1 MQRPPFETIAL
12 VLQGGG
18 ALGAYQAGVYE
29 GLHEAGIEPDW
40 AAGISIGA
48 INAALIAGNPRQRRV
63 ERLREFWQTVT
74 APPLLPATAPWWA
87 DAMERGGAPMRTALG
102 WFEATR
108 ALFEGQ
114 RGFFVPRVPSPA
126 FVPEAPLAA
135 LGHYDTSP
143 LKGTLEALVDFD
155 RINDPRATMRL
166 TLAAVHVGS
175 GNDEL
180 FDSRRGRWA
189 GRIGPAHVMASGA
202 LPPGFAAVEIDC
214 EPYWDGGLVSNT
226 PLATVVE
233 DLPRRDTLAF
243 QVDLWSA
250 RGPLPRNLLDVEER
264 AKDIRFSSRTRAVTQ
279 QLERER
285 HLRRVLREVL
295 DRMPAPLRRGDD
307 WCRQAQELASDKRFN
322 VVHLIYQ
329 EKAWDSHHKDYEFS
343 AVSMRD
349 HWASG
354 LADIRRTLAHPDWL
368 APPPPQ
374 RSSVTHD
381 VHRGA
386 GVSDAAAAPRG
397 DARTMAPDATA
408 RAPKARRRRNEP

>member
-1 MQRPPFETIAL
+1 VRRPPFETIAL

-48 INAALIAGNPRQRRV
+48 INAALIAGNARERRV
-63 ERLREFWQTVT
+63 ERLREFWDTVT
-74 APPLLPATAPWWA
+74 APALLPATPRWWSDWIESSNPA
-87 DAMERGGAPMRTALG
+87 ARTALG
-102 WFEATR
+102 WIEATR

-114 RGFFVPRVPSPA
+114 RGFFVPRVPSPLFA
-126 FVPEAPLAA
+126 AEAPLAT
-135 LGHYDTSP
+135 LGHYDTAP
-143 LKGTLEALVDFD
+143 LRSTLERLVDFD
-155 RINDPRATMRL
+155 RINHAGATMRL
-166 TLAAVHVGS
+166 TLAAVHVGN

-180 FDSRRGRWA
+180 FDSAGGRWA
-189 GRIGPAHVMASGA
+189 GRIGPEHVMASGA
-202 LPPGFAAVEIDC
+202 LPPGFAAVEI
-214 EPYWDGGLVSNT
+214 EGEAYWDGGLVSNT

-250 RGPLPRNLLDVEER
+250 KGPLPRNLLDVEER
-264 AKDIRFSSRTRAVTQ
+264 SKDIRYSSRTRAVTTM
-279 QLERER
+279 LERER

-295 DRMPAPLRRGDD
+295 ERVPASARRADD
-307 WCRQAQELASDKRFN
+307 WCREAQALASDKRFA

-329 EKAWDSHHKDYEFS
+329 EKAWDSHHKDYEFGG
-343 AVSMRD
+343 ASMRD

-354 LADIRRTLAHPDWL
+354 LADIRDSLAHPDWL
-368 APPPPQ
+368 APPPPE

-381 VHRGA
+381 VHRPA
-386 GVSDAAAAPRG
+386 
-397 DARTMAPDATA
+397 ARTMAAG
-408 RAPKARRRRNEP
+408 KNRRRSVS